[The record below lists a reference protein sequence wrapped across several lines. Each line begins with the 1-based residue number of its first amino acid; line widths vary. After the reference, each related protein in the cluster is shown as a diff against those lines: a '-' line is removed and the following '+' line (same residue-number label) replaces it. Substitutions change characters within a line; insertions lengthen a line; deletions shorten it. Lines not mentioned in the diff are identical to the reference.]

1 MSAGTA
7 QPNKYKEYPI
17 KSILSWALALIVAAA
32 GLAACGGSDPAPP
45 VKIATSNFTTSVT
58 AANVAAFG
66 GQTFTFPDGVA
77 AFGTTATTSLTLG
90 TRTTPTFNLQIGAG
104 TVTGNMSF
112 GSCIFEVLTSTIG
125 GDAYQVGRKITVNP
139 CTIGIDTAGSAANG
153 QVANASAYIAL
164 GNQLSARLNPRDGSS
179 FPISPTGQLSV
190 VIVLAS
196 GGVRT
201 FDLGTITLGNATG
214 V

>member
-32 GLAACGGSDPAPP
+32 GLAACGGSDTAPA
-45 VKIATSNFTTSVT
+45 VKIATSNFTTGVT

-66 GQTFTFPDGVA
+66 GQTFSFPGGVA

-90 TRTTPTFNLQIGAG
+90 TGTTPTFSLRDGAD

-112 GSCIFEVLTSTIG
+112 GSCIFEVLTSTNPKFRLG
-125 GDAYQVGRKITVNP
+125 QKITVNP

-153 QVANASAYIAL
+153 QVATASAYLAL
-164 GNQLSARLNPRDGSS
+164 GNQLSTSANA
-179 FPISPTGQLSV
+179 FFVVSPTGQLSLV
-190 VIVLAS
+190 VP
-196 GGVRT
+196 
-201 FDLGTITLGNATG
+201 FLGLTIDAGAITLGNATG
-214 V
+214 S